1 MAALAGKHVM
11 LGVGVDPAGIRARI
25 EMGVTMLEL
34 GHDVAI
40 VRNTL
45 TGLVEGLSRT

>member
-1 MAALAGKHVM
+1 M
-11 LGVGVDPAGIRARI
+11 LGVGIERAGIQARI

-45 TGLVEGLSRT
+45 SALAADLS